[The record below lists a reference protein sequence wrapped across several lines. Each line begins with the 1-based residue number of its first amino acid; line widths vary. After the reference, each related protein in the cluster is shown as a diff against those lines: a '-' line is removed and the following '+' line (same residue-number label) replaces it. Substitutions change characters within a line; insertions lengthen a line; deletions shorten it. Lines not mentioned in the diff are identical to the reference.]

1 MEHKKSLEQ
10 FEHEQDVKL
19 KQQYN
24 ATHHARKE
32 DHHHETFSGISYS
45 EYNCMKLNGYRA
57 DDRPYG
63 REDRRRWKLFGMLGD
78 ETYSEEKAKTWIASG
93 KEVREYNAKGELTKV
108 HNPSKGRLDQIKRWN
123 IQMA

>member
-19 KQQYN
+19 RQQYN

-45 EYNCMKLNGYRA
+45 EYHCGKLNGYRA

-63 REDRRRWKLFGMLGD
+63 REDRIKWKLFGMLGD
-78 ETYSEEKAKTWIASG
+78 ETYSKAKAKEWIASG
-93 KEVREYNAKGELTKV
+93 KSVKEYNAKGELTMIY
-108 HNPSKGRLDQIKRWN
+108 NPDKGQIALLNKYN